1 MVLDDTR
8 KILNILK
15 GEYPQSFKNMT
26 ANEMA
31 LKLNVWQKVLEP
43 FPYNLVEQAVLDIIT
58 NCRREYA
65 PQVADIVADVR
76 AQIEPDADILANQAW
91 TELRGFLRSMSQDRH
106 IDQQKFD
113 ALDDIT
119 KEILTYDQLRQMSQ
133 SDSKDIEF
141 KWPWFMKRY
150 VSIAGR
156 KNDRLIREGKLEELA
171 GTPQWQMLETNN
183 SQKGD

>member
-1 MVLDDTR
+1 
-8 KILNILK
+8 
-15 GEYPQSFKNMT
+15 
-26 ANEMA
+26 
-31 LKLNVWQKVLEP
+31 
-43 FPYNLVEQAVLDIIT
+43 
-58 NCRREYA
+58 
-65 PQVADIVADVR
+65 
-76 AQIEPDADILANQAW
+76 
-91 TELRGFLRSMSQDRH
+91 MSQDRH

>member
-65 PQVADIVADVR
+65 PQVADIVATVR

-91 TELRGFLRSMSQDRH
+91 TELRGF
-106 IDQQKFD
+106 
-113 ALDDIT
+113 
-119 KEILTYDQLRQMSQ
+119 
-133 SDSKDIEF
+133 
-141 KWPWFMKRY
+141 
-150 VSIAGR
+150 
-156 KNDRLIREGKLEELA
+156 
-171 GTPQWQMLETNN
+171 
-183 SQKGD
+183 